1 MEKLTNLEGVYNS
14 ETEKLRNDVER
25 LQLSEE
31 EAKVA
36 TGRVLSLQEE
46 IAKLRKDLEQTRS
59 EKKSIE
65 ERADKYKQETEQVQ
79 NDILIPL
86 PLAQSKCCHPGLIIC
101 DTILI
106 LMVYT
111 NVSQTSLP
119 HNQQVGYSLEVRT
132 SENRNKTMFQ
142 Q

>member
-79 NDILIPL
+79 NGILIPV
-86 PLAQSKCCHPGLIIC
+86 PLHRVNAVMLSSWPGSC

-106 LMVYT
+106 LIKDIAQMSMVY
-111 NVSQTSLP
+111 SL
-119 HNQQVGYSLEVRT
+119 Y
-132 SENRNKTMFQ
+132 
-142 Q
+142 